1 MESRLTCDTF
11 TFYYNGVTKKTNF
24 WVKFKAEFWGDNID
38 LTDLDGDFSE
48 EEIKKA
54 MPDLGTDKAPKPNGN
69 PIFFFHE
76 FWEVVRQDITDLV
89 VQVSSGKAILDKFN
103 YS

>member
-38 LTDLDGDFSE
+38 LTDLDGDFSK
-48 EEIKKA
+48 EEIKKVVS
-54 MPDLGTDKAPKPNGN
+54 DLGTDKAQSQMA
-69 PIFFFHE
+69 I
-76 FWEVVRQDITDLV
+76 Q
-89 VQVSSGKAILDKFN
+89 SSSFMNFGK
-103 YS
+103 